1 MNDGTQAYRR
11 NVKTM
16 KEKPMRRTQ
25 RKVAGA
31 AVLQADVTAA
41 ITRALFRELAKTG
54 YAALSIEA
62 VAKRAGVGKAAI
74 YRRWPSKLEM
84 VSELLAEVGTD
95 LVDIPDTGSL
105 RGDVAALLAQTRALL
120 RRPLIT
126 RILPDM
132 HAEMRRTPA
141 LSSAV
146 RTGIQ
151 QGRRARAQELLRRAM
166 DRGELSP
173 ELDVDLALDL
183 LGAPLYW
190 RVIVTGQ
197 STPPDYLERL
207 IAMTLGGLR
216 ALSEQAA
223 TEKR

>member
-11 NVKTM
+11 NVRTM
-16 KEKPMRRTQ
+16 KGKPMRRTE

-31 AVLQADVTAA
+31 AVLQTNVTAA

-84 VSELLAEVGTD
+84 VSDLLAEVGIE
-95 LVDIPDTGSL
+95 LVDLPDTGSL
-105 RGDVAALLAQTRALL
+105 RGDVVALLEQTRALL
-120 RRPLIT
+120 RRPLIA
-126 RILPDM
+126 RILPDL

-141 LSSAV
+141 LASAV

-151 QGRRARAQELLRRAM
+151 QGRRARAQELVRRAI

-173 ELDVDLALDL
+173 DIDVDLALDL
-183 LGAPLYW
+183 FGALLYW

-197 STPPDYLERL
+197 PTPPDYLERL
-207 IAMTLGGLR
+207 TTLTLGGLR

-223 TEKR
+223 ASKR